1 MAVVASP
8 DPQAPE
14 DLEVLLNRLLAV
26 TGVAHERQAQ
36 LQHALDS
43 RIVIEQAKGVLA
55 ERRKISIDEAFELL
69 RGAAR
74 SNRIKVHDLARA
86 IVDRGADGRLPAALR

>member
-1 MAVVASP
+1 MP
-8 DPQAPE
+8 PETEYPE
-14 DLEVLLNRLLAV
+14 DVEVLLNRLVAV

-43 RIVIEQAKGVLA
+43 RIVIEQAKGILA
-55 ERRKISIDEAFELL
+55 ERRGISVEEAFELL

-74 SNRIKVHDLARA
+74 SNRQRVQDLARA
-86 IVDRGADGRLPAALR
+86 IVGGKGEIPPELRG

>member
-1 MAVVASP
+1 MSTETQTP
-8 DPQAPE
+8 D
-14 DLEVLLNRLLAV
+14 DFDVLLNRLLAV

-43 RIVIEQAKGVLA
+43 RIVIEQAKGILA
-55 ERRKISIDEAFELL
+55 ERRGVSIDDAFELL
-69 RGAAR
+69 RAAAR

-86 IVDRGADGRLPAALR
+86 VVGGEADVPLDLRR